1 MVVYNYEQITKW
13 FYDTG
18 ADHRGDLYRHSCR
31 HYTYH
36 CEPLMIPE
44 LLSTY
49 PLISDQ
55 VDRREL
61 GVVLEQ
67 LRRSLGVEGDIV
79 ELGCYL
85 GTSSLF
91 IRRVLD
97 KTGSAKVFHVYDSF
111 EGLPEKD
118 AKDHSAAGDQ
128 FVAGELLATKKQ
140 LIEQFKKAHLTPP
153 IIHKGWFESL
163 TTPDIPDQ
171 IAFAFLDGD
180 YYSSIRTSLKLIE
193 SHMSPGGIIVVDDY
207 RNEALPGAAKALDE
221 WVRPRGLTIHVEASL
236 GIVRLSGV

>member
-1 MVVYNYEQITKW
+1 
-13 FYDTG
+13 
-18 ADHRGDLYRHSCR
+18 
-31 HYTYH
+31 
-36 CEPLMIPE
+36 MIPE

-67 LRRSLGVEGDIV
+67 LCKSLDIDGDVV

-97 KTGSAKVFHVYDSF
+97 KAGSTKTFHVYDSF
-111 EGLPEKD
+111 EGLPEKLGQD
-118 AKDHSAAGDQ
+118 QSAAGDQ

-140 LIEQFKKAHLTPP
+140 LIEQFRKAHLAVPV
-153 IIHKGWFESL
+153 IHKGWFEDL
-163 TTPDIPDQ
+163 TVQDIPDK

-193 SHMSPGGIIVVDDY
+193 SHMSPDGIIVVDDY

-221 WVRPRGLTIHVEASL
+221 WAKPRGLTVRVEASL
-236 GIVRLSGV
+236 GIIRLSNV

>member
-1 MVVYNYEQITKW
+1 
-13 FYDTG
+13 
-18 ADHRGDLYRHSCR
+18 
-31 HYTYH
+31 
-36 CEPLMIPE
+36 MIQE
-44 LLSTY
+44 LLSNY

-61 GVVLEQ
+61 AVVLEQ
-67 LRRSLGVEGDIV
+67 LQRSLDIEGDVI

-97 KTGSAKVFHVYDSF
+97 KNGSKKAFHVYDSF

-118 AKDHSAAGDQ
+118 AKDQSAAGDQ

-140 LIEQFKKAHLTPP
+140 MIEQFRKAHLAVP
-153 IIHKGWFESL
+153 IIHKGWFEDL
-163 TTPDIPDQ
+163 TLQDIPDK

-193 SHMSPGGIIVVDDY
+193 SRMSPGGTIVVDDY
-207 RNEALPGAAKALDE
+207 RNEALPGAAKAVDE
-221 WVRPRGLTIHVEASL
+221 WASRMGKSVRCEASL
-236 GIVRLSGV
+236 AIIRL